1 MLQYSKRSFSF
12 LPFLI
17 SAQHLKI
24 SFSKN
29 NPLSLGRDSILIDL
43 NLKKENNY
51 IFNFFLER
59 KLDFVFAFGNLYIHF
74 GVSYCLMIRL
84 LRVPITNS
92 ERCPHSRSSHWCQ
105 SECSAVGFPYRW
117 SRYTYCYNLETFKW
131 L

>member
-59 KLDFVFAFGNLYIHF
+59 NLDFVFAFGNFSIHF
-74 GVSYCLMIRL
+74 GVSYCLMIRS
-84 LRVPITNS
+84 LRVSITNT
-92 ERCPHSRSSHWCQ
+92 ERCPYSRSFHLCRI
-105 SECSAVGFPYRW
+105 ECSEVGCPNRW
-117 SRYTYCYNLETFKW
+117 SRYTYCYNLETFI
-131 L
+131 